1 MRYTNG
7 CLRLMIYM
15 VYIDFITSIIGVLNY
30 TIIQNIGLSLVRYRI
45 AWPPLLASGVSLP
58 SHVNGPIFLYIYI
71 YLYIYICDGRCTYR
85 NIIRASCAL
94 TLANNALHSTSYTW
108 SEAFLF
114 YKKYIV

>member
-71 YLYIYICDGRCTYR
+71 YIYIYIYVTGDVHTVILYVL
-85 NIIRASCAL
+85 RA
-94 TLANNALHSTSYTW
+94 HSRSPTMLCIQLVIHGLR
-108 SEAFLF
+108 LF
-114 YKKYIV
+114 YFTRST